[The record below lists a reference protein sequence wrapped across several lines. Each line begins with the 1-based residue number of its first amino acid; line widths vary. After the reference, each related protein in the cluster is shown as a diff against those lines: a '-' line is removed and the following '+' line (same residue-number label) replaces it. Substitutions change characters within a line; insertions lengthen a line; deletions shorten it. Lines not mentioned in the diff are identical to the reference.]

1 MEGTLVDLIKGS
13 AQNSDNGYV
22 FISGEKDEEF
32 ISYREVYHFSLGMLG
47 NLQKGGLKKGDEL
60 VFQIEDNKSFIVV
73 FWACILGGIIP
84 VPVIVGNTNEHKLTL
99 LQIWDFMNNPSLIC
113 DLKYRDALHK
123 YVLENYGQEKWQCF
137 EQKIFVLEELEDSA
151 KSGELCDVKEEDIAL
166 VQFSS
171 GSTGIPKGVMLT
183 HTNIITNV
191 TAIINRMES
200 VKEDVVLSWL
210 PLTHAMGMIMLHLMA
225 VGAGC
230 RLMLMDLQ
238 LFTRIPELW
247 MSKVSEHRAT
257 LLASPNFGYKH
268 FLSSYKREKN
278 HIWDLS
284 HVRAILNGAEPIS
297 YDIYKTFLEELTVYG
312 IKNSVMRTAYGLSEA
327 TVGVSM
333 TPMNEDS
340 VVVYV
345 DRNHLAMEGKVRY
358 VDKNDKD
365 CIKFMEVG
373 PAFDF
378 TEITIRDKKG
388 RIVGDDIIGRV
399 FVEGKN
405 VTKGYYNNQQAT
417 DQVLEKDG
425 CLETGDLGFLRNGR
439 LVITGR
445 EKEIIIINGQNF
457 YPHDLERVAEEV
469 KGVQAGQVLVS
480 GIQNSEIGSDKIIV
494 FVLFEHRIEDFVPL
508 ALEIKSH
515 LNETGGWN
523 ISDIIPVKK
532 IHKTSSGKMQ
542 RNKMGSM
549 YENGEFKEI
558 SARLKDLVQKRQE
571 RNSLNTSSRK
581 TETAFEIAA
590 VCREILNYPL
600 VTISD
605 RFFDIGASSLDLMRI
620 VERLETEFGHKI
632 SVTDI
637 FTYPRIS
644 ELAEF
649 IDRCYFNTSL
659 NIQSDSGADIL
670 QQQGLHDIAVV
681 GMAGY
686 FGGARELGVFWE
698 NIKNQTSVIK
708 EIPEDHFDY
717 KPWFTKDTNAFD
729 KMYCKWGTFI
739 DDVDKF
745 DAAFFNISPRE
756 AKMMDPQLRLLLQ
769 VMYEA
774 AEDGGYAKK
783 IRGSKT
789 GVYTGVCYH
798 DYQQRLISS
807 ADPHSGTGNL
817 TSMLSNRPSY
827 YFDLKGPSISIDT
840 ACSSSLV
847 ALHTACNALQNGQID
862 MAFATGTN
870 LILDSWHYRYM
881 CSIGALSPTGRCHTF
896 DSKADGYLPGE
907 CVAAVLLKPLAH
919 AVRDGDRIYAV
930 IKGSAVNHG
939 GHTPSVTAPSTSQ
952 EMQVIVDAWKD
963 AAVSPNTISYIEAHG
978 TGTLLGDPIEI
989 KAIANAFESF
999 GAINGKCAMG
1009 SAKTNIGHTEA
1020 AAGIAGLIKTILAM
1034 NDKVIP
1040 PLNGLE
1046 EMNPYLSLE
1055 GTPLYI
1061 NKELIPWE
1069 SYDGV
1074 PRRAGINSFG
1084 FGGTYAHVVLEEFQ
1098 SQTKSYQ
1105 GPAQAYILPLSAKTP
1120 EALKSYALRMA
1131 SYLGG
1136 FSHKTQESQSK
1147 NADVEKTMIE
1157 IISKITSTCV
1167 KNITPGDLIEEFG
1180 LGVSGIKI
1188 LTSKI
1193 SSKWDIDFSEDM
1205 LLNFDEIGDLSK
1217 FISNEVNARHN
1228 VRANVSP
1235 VPYSLRDIAYTLQ
1248 TGREEMEERLA
1259 VVAENID
1266 DFVSALQRYA
1276 DGEFFD
1282 DVLVCSSIRSEDIP
1296 DSQSYPGNY
1305 NEFEKVARDWVQGKK
1320 TDWSLLQTGDERPN
1334 LVSLSHYPFAR
1345 ERYWVE
1351 EQNKDRV
1358 QDVKEDELHYFI
1370 PAFKSDSCA
1379 NNCSDRCFS
1388 GNVLLFGTDNTPPG
1402 ICSGSNTNVIFIKSG
1417 DIYRSHNDGSY
1428 TIHPSNAGHYINVF
1442 QDLKSKDQ
1450 DIQTIVDLRI
1460 YEIVNSEDHLTAEN
1474 CGFYLSKTF
1483 FPIFNVLQAISKTG
1497 MKIPARFISFY
1508 KGGYNSL
1515 NPVME
1520 SLHGFE
1526 KSTSFIFPQMEF
1538 KAVGITQNGSLDTIL
1553 ASELSRIS
1561 SLSDE
1566 EVCYRGDIRY
1576 VKKYEPAVFDHTLP
1590 GIIRSGGVYFITG
1603 GLGGL
1608 GYIFA
1613 KHLNQKYGAKI
1624 VLSGRSV
1631 LDAGRQNRLDE
1642 LNQGGG
1648 EAIYIKADVADTK
1661 EMLQAFVQAKE
1672 RFGEINGII
1681 HAAGVFDNRTLLD
1694 QSIEDARSLLQPKVA
1709 GTLVLDKVSAAEEL
1723 DFFVV
1728 FSSVSAILG
1737 DMGQCDYSAAN
1748 RFQDAFIDLREGQ
1761 RVKKQRSGKSIS
1773 INWPLW
1779 KDGDMHLNESQEAAY
1794 LKSSGQKYLEI
1805 QNGIAAFEQILKSN
1819 YSQVIIFSGDRDKI
1833 NAFLGTDMKQ
1843 SVRKQTSDTA
1853 LFSSQSSTDKSLE
1866 QTIKHELRGIAAN
1879 ILATDIDKLS
1889 SECNF
1894 GDYGF
1899 DSITLK
1905 EYANALNNRFNIY
1918 LTPAVFY
1925 SHGTF
1930 SRLSTYMT
1938 EQFGDQLRNADTQN
1952 KLGGRGNN
1960 DESQP
1965 PQLSQVNSKEGLT
1978 DKQPIAIIG
1987 INGRFPGSEDMEQ
2000 FWKHLE
2006 TQSDLISEIPKDR
2019 WDWEKHNIIDQPNG
2033 SKAAFKWG
2041 GFINDVD
2048 KFDAGFFNISPR
2060 EAELMDPQQRLF
2072 LETVWGAIEDAGYQA
2087 SLLEGRKV
2095 GVFTGVQFNDY
2106 QDLLIR
2112 SGQKHAQIAAGTAHS
2127 MISNRVSYYFNLR
2140 GASETIDTACSSSL
2154 VAIHRAVQ
2162 SIQRGESELAVA
2174 GGVSLMLSPETYK
2187 TVAYLNVLSPDGRC
2201 RSFDQAANGYVRG
2214 EGVGAIIL
2222 KPLDKAIADRDHIYA
2237 VIKGT
2242 AENHG
2247 GRANT
2252 LTSPN
2257 PDAQAEL
2264 IVSAFTEAEVDISNI
2279 SFIEA
2284 HGTGTELGDPIE
2296 INGLRMAFEQYSN
2309 KTKQY
2314 TNKKH
2319 YCGIGSVKT
2328 NIGHLEPAA
2337 GIASIFKILLSMK
2350 HEKMPG
2356 NANFNKLNPY
2366 IQIEDSPFYILNQTQ
2381 NWIRQNNTDG
2391 ESLPYTAGIS
2401 SFGFGGANA
2410 HIVLQEHRTLMRE
2423 AAAGPNKPKVFLF
2436 SAKNEQVLKTYVAN
2450 ILAFIEQNT
2459 VSINMKDFAYTLA
2472 VGREAM
2478 THRLAVV
2485 ASDLPQLCN
2494 RLRAFLDG
2502 NEEKNTYYSPPCK
2515 PIGYDGKEPIPQP
2528 VDSLQPEELAREW
2541 VCGLNIMWEQYYQ
2554 EDELYRMPLPTYPF
2568 ERNRYWISAENEHRE
2583 EKQATASL
2591 TGLPSEKRL
2600 KTTEKNWK
2608 ALSWAASGF
2617 GKTDSNVVSM
2627 EIVDGCIAVVKMED
2641 IQNANM
2647 FTDELYGGL
2656 IAKFQE
2662 IHANDDI
2669 KAVIVTGYKNV
2680 FSMGGTQDVLMDIS
2694 QQNMRCSD
2702 ADFIYRGLLECKV
2715 PVISAIQGHAVG
2727 GGLIFGM
2734 FADIIVMNVQAVYSA
2749 NFTQYGFTPGVGSTY
2764 ILKEK
2769 LGNALANEMMYTA
2782 KSFSGED
2789 LKSRNASLI
2798 FCEPDSVGSEA
2809 LSIARMLS
2817 KKPMQTLRAL
2827 KHELSGRILRELVEV
2842 IDSELAMH
2850 EETFSNLDTSSL
2862 IDRYFINRESKDQK
2876 KDEHGQVRIKLQTKV
2891 TNPAEVVYSQEQPC
2905 SIAFETVKETLV
2917 DMLTVLS
2924 HMGKEEI
2931 DDETTFRDIGIDSIS
2946 SVELIR
2952 DINKKFK
2959 LTLEAITLY
2968 KYPTIDAL
2976 TVCIF
2981 DELKL
2986 KSPVWQEDTRAS
2998 QVMAGDVFGTDTSYV
3013 LSELS
3018 GIIKSSLH
3026 LNEEIDS
3033 EVSFRD
3039 LGVDSI
3045 AGVELIRDVNKAFGT
3060 GLEAIALYDYPT
3072 VTSLAGYV
3080 YQEFKNKIPKQ
3091 EVLDIPSN
3099 NTENKKENALKM
3111 LKKLQLKQV
3120 DMHEA
3125 ESFFRDLK

>member
-1 MEGTLVDLIKGS
+1 MERTLVDLLKGS
-13 AQNSDNGYV
+13 AQNSDNGFV

-32 ISYREVYHFSLGMLG
+32 ISYREVYRISLGMLG
-47 NLQKGGLKKGDEL
+47 NLQKKGLKKGDEL
-60 VFQIEDNKSFIVV
+60 VFQMEDNKSFIVI
-73 FWACILGGIIP
+73 FWACILGGIVP
-84 VPVIVGNTNEHKLTL
+84 VPVTAGNTNEYKLKL
-99 LQIWDFMNNPSLIC
+99 LQIWDFLNNPSLIC
-113 DLKYRDALHK
+113 NLKRRDILHK
-123 YVLENYGQEKWQCF
+123 YVLENYDEEKWQRL
-137 EQKIFVLEELEDSA
+137 EQKTFVLEELEDGA
-151 KSGELCDVKEEDIAL
+151 KSDGFCDVREEDIAL
-166 VQFSS
+166 IQFSS
-171 GSTGIPKGVMLT
+171 GSTGEPKGVMLT
-183 HTNIITNV
+183 HANIIANV
-191 TAIINRMES
+191 TAIINRLGS
-200 VKEDVVLSWL
+200 VKEDIVLSWL

-238 LFTRIPELW
+238 LFTRTPDLW
-247 MSKVSEHRAT
+247 LSKASEHRAT
-257 LLASPNFGYKH
+257 LLASPNFGYKY
-268 FLSSYKREKN
+268 FLSNYKREKN
-278 HIWDLS
+278 KMWDLS

-297 YDIYKTFLEELTVYG
+297 FDLYETFLEELTVYG
-312 IKNSVMRTAYGLSEA
+312 MKKSVMHAAYGLSEA
-327 TVGVSM
+327 TVGVTI
-333 TPMNEDS
+333 TPMNEDP
-340 VVVYV
+340 VAVCV
-345 DRNHLAMEGKVRY
+345 DRNHLVMEGKVRY
-358 VDKNDKD
+358 VDKDDKN
-365 CIKFMEVG
+365 CLKFMDVG
-373 PAFDF
+373 PALDF
-378 TEITIRDKKG
+378 TEITIRDKDG
-388 RIVGDDIIGRV
+388 RIVGDDIVGRV
-399 FVEGKN
+399 FVKGKN

-417 DQVLEKDG
+417 DQVLDKDG
-425 CLETGDLGFLRNGR
+425 GLDTGDLGFLRNGR

-457 YPHDLERVAEEV
+457 YPHDLERVAEDV
-469 KGVQAGQVLVS
+469 KDVQAGQVLVS
-480 GIQNSEIGSDKIIV
+480 GIQNSETGSDKIIV
-494 FVLFEHRIEDFVPL
+494 FVLFEHKIEDFVPL
-508 ALEIKSH
+508 ALEIKRH
-515 LNETGGWN
+515 LNEIGGWN

-542 RNKMGSM
+542 RKKMGAM

-558 SARLKDLVQKRQE
+558 SAKLKDLTQKRQDN
-571 RNSLNTSSRK
+571 NSLVASPRM
-581 TETAFEIAA
+581 TETALEIAA
-590 VCREILNYPL
+590 VCRDILNYPF
-600 VTISD
+600 VTVRD
-605 RFFDIGASSLDLMRI
+605 RFFDIGASSLDLERI

-632 SVTDI
+632 SVADI
-637 FTYPRIS
+637 FAYPGIS

-649 IDRCYFNTSL
+649 IDRGCL
-659 NIQSDSGADIL
+659 NPSRNISSGRGGDTERQS
-670 QQQGLHDIAVV
+670 LHDVAVV

-717 KPWFTKDTNAFD
+717 KPWFTKDTNAFN

-769 VMYEA
+769 VVYEA

-789 GVYTGVCYH
+789 GVYTGVCFH
-798 DYQQRLISS
+798 DYQQRLMSS
-807 ADPHSGTGNL
+807 ADPHSGTGNMS
-817 TSMLSNRPSY
+817 TMLSNRTSY
-827 YFDLKGPSISIDT
+827 YFDLKGPSMSIDT

-870 LILDSWHYRYM
+870 LILDSWHYRYT

-907 CVAAVLLKPLAH
+907 GVAAVLLKPLAH

-939 GHTPSVTAPSTSQ
+939 GYTPSVTAPSTSQ

-963 AAVSPNTISYIEAHG
+963 AGINPDTISYIEAHG
-978 TGTLLGDPIEI
+978 TGTVLGDPIEI

-999 GAINGKCAMG
+999 GAVNGKCAVG
-1009 SAKTNIGHTEA
+1009 SAKANIGHTEA

-1046 EMNPYLSLE
+1046 EMNPYLSLKD
-1055 GTPLYI
+1055 TPLYI

-1069 SYDGV
+1069 SDEGV

-1084 FGGTYAHVVLEEFQ
+1084 FGGTYAHVVLEEFR
-1098 SQTKSYQ
+1098 SQAKSYQ
-1105 GPAQAYILPLSAKTP
+1105 GLEKPHILPLSAKTP
-1120 EALKSYALRMA
+1120 EALKSYALQLA

-1136 FSHKTQESQSK
+1136 FSHKTRESESK
-1147 NADVEKTMIE
+1147 NADVEKTIIEMI
-1157 IISKITSTCV
+1157 SGITSICV
-1167 KNITPGDLIEEFG
+1167 KNITSSDLIEEFG

-1188 LTSKI
+1188 LTSSI
-1193 SSKWDIDFSEDM
+1193 SRKWDIGFSEDR
-1205 LLNFDEIGDLSK
+1205 LLNFDTIGDLIK

-1228 VRANVSP
+1228 VRANDSLL
-1235 VPYSLRDIAYTLQ
+1235 PYSLRDIAYTLQ
-1248 TGREEMEERLA
+1248 MGREEMEERFA
-1259 VVAENID
+1259 VVTESMDEFIN
-1266 DFVSALQRYA
+1266 ALQRYA
-1276 DGEFFD
+1276 DGELFD
-1282 DVLVCSSIRSEDIP
+1282 SVLVCSSAGPEDILK
-1296 DSQSYPGNY
+1296 SQSYPDNY
-1305 NEFEKVARDWVQGKK
+1305 NELEKAARDWVQGKK
-1320 TDWSLLQTGDERPN
+1320 IDWNLLQTGDERPN
-1334 LVSLSHYPFAR
+1334 MVSLSHYPFAR
-1345 ERYWVE
+1345 ERFWVE
-1351 EQNKDRV
+1351 ERNKDRV
-1358 QDVKEDELHYFI
+1358 QDVKGDELHYFI
-1370 PAFKSDSCA
+1370 PAFKRDSCA
-1379 NNCSDRCFS
+1379 ENSPDRHYS
-1388 GNVLLFGTDNTPPG
+1388 GNVLVFGTDNTLPG
-1402 ICSGSNTNVIFIKSG
+1402 ICSGLNANVVFVKSG
-1417 DIYRSHNDGSY
+1417 DVYRPHNDGSY
-1428 TIHPSNAGHYINVF
+1428 TIHPSDADHYINVF
-1442 QDLKSKDQ
+1442 QDLMDKDQ
-1450 DIQTIVDLRI
+1450 EIQTIVDLRI
-1460 YEIVNSEDHLTAEN
+1460 YEIINSEDHLTAEN

-1483 FPIFNVLQAISKTG
+1483 FPIFNVLRAISKTG
-1497 MKIPARFISFY
+1497 MKVPAHFISFY
-1508 KGGYNSL
+1508 KGGYTSG
-1515 NPVME
+1515 NPVVE
-1520 SLHGFE
+1520 SIHGFE

-1538 KAVGITQNGSLDTIL
+1538 KAVGITQNGSLATIL
-1553 ASELSRIS
+1553 AGELNRL
-1561 SLSDE
+1561 SLLSNE

-1576 VKKYEPAVFDHTLP
+1576 VKRYEPVIFDRTLS
-1590 GIIRSGGVYFITG
+1590 GIIRNGGVYFITG
-1603 GLGGL
+1603 GLGSL

-1613 KHLNQKYGAKI
+1613 KYLTQKYDAKI

-1631 LDAGRQNRLDE
+1631 LDARRQKRLDE
-1642 LNQGGG
+1642 LNQGAG
-1648 EAIYIKADVADTK
+1648 EAVYMKADASDTE

-1681 HAAGVFDNRTLLD
+1681 HAAGVFDNRILLD
-1694 QSIEDARSLLQPKVA
+1694 QSMEDVRSLLQPKVA
-1709 GTLVLDKVSAAEEL
+1709 GTLVLDKVSATENL
-1723 DFFVV
+1723 DFFAV

-1748 RFQDAFIDLREGQ
+1748 RFLDAFIDIREDQ
-1761 RVKKQRSGKSIS
+1761 RVKGQRSGKSVS

-1779 KDGDMHLNESQEAAY
+1779 RDGDMHLNESQEAAY
-1794 LKSSGQKYLEI
+1794 LKTSGQKYLEI
-1805 QNGIAAFEQILKSN
+1805 QEGISAFEQILKSDCH
-1819 YSQVIIFSGDRDKI
+1819 QVIIFSGDKDKI
-1833 NAFLGTDMKQ
+1833 NAFLGTDMEQ

-1853 LFSSQSSTDKSLE
+1853 LFFRQSSTDTSLE
-1866 QTIKHELRGIAAN
+1866 QAIEHELKAIAAN
-1879 ILATDIDKLS
+1879 ILATDMDKLS
-1889 SECNF
+1889 PECNF
-1894 GDYGF
+1894 GEYGF

-1905 EYANALNNRFNIY
+1905 EYASALSNSFNIY

-1930 SRLSTYMT
+1930 SRLSTYMI

-1952 KLGGRGNN
+1952 KLDDRGNN
-1960 DESQP
+1960 DEVKP
-1965 PQLSQVNSKEGLT
+1965 PQLGPVDSKEGPK
-1978 DKQPIAIIG
+1978 DKQPIAIVG
-1987 INGRFPGSEDMEQ
+1987 INGRFPGSENMEQ

-2019 WDWEKHNIIDQPNG
+2019 WDWEKHNIIDQPDG
-2033 SKAAFKWG
+2033 SRTAFKWG

-2048 KFDAGFFNISPR
+2048 KFDARFFHISPR
-2060 EAELMDPQQRLF
+2060 EAELMDPQQRLV
-2072 LETVWGAIEDAGYQA
+2072 LESVWGAIEDAGYQA

-2127 MISNRVSYYFNLR
+2127 MISNRVSYYFNFR

-2187 TVAYLNVLSPDGRC
+2187 TVAHLNVLSPDGKC
-2201 RSFDQAANGYVRG
+2201 RTFDEAANGYVRG
-2214 EGVGAIIL
+2214 EGVGTMIL
-2222 KPLDKAIADRDHIYA
+2222 KPLDQAIADRDHIYA

-2319 YCGIGSVKT
+2319 YCGVGSVKT

-2337 GIASIFKILLSMK
+2337 GIAGVFKILLSMK
-2350 HEKMPG
+2350 HKKMPG

-2366 IQIEDSPFYILNQTQ
+2366 IQLEGSPFYILNQTK
-2381 NWIRQNNTDG
+2381 NWIRQNGADG

-2423 AAAGPNKPKVFLF
+2423 AADGPDESEIFIF

-2450 ILAFIEQNT
+2450 ILAYIEQNT
-2459 VSINMKDFAYTLA
+2459 VSADMKNFAYTLA

-2485 ASDLPQLCN
+2485 ALNLPQLCN
-2494 RLRAFLDG
+2494 RLRAFLEG
-2502 NEEKNTYYSPPCK
+2502 KEEKNTYYSPHYK
-2515 PIGYDGKEPIPQP
+2515 VIVDNIKKTIPQP
-2528 VDSLQPEELAREW
+2528 FDSLKPEELAQEW
-2541 VCGLNIMWEQYYQ
+2541 VRGLSVMWEKYYQ
-2554 EDELYRMPLPTYPF
+2554 EEELYRMPLPTYPF
-2568 ERNRYWISAENEHRE
+2568 ERNRYWISEENERRE
-2583 EKQATASL
+2583 DEQATASL
-2591 TGLPSEKRL
+2591 TELPSENRL
-2600 KTTEKNWK
+2600 KATEKNWK
-2608 ALSWAASGF
+2608 ALSWAAERGF
-2617 GKTDSNVVSM
+2617 GKTGSNVVSM

-2647 FTDELYGGL
+2647 FTDELYAGL
-2656 IAKFQE
+2656 IARFQE
-2662 IHANDDI
+2662 IHADDDI
-2669 KAVIVTGYKNV
+2669 KAVIVTGYDNV
-2680 FSMGGTQDVLMDIS
+2680 FSMGGTQDVLMEIS

-2715 PVISAIQGHAVG
+2715 PVISAIQGHAAG

-2734 FADIIVMNVQAVYSA
+2734 FADIIVMNVQGVYSA

-2769 LGNALANEMMYTA
+2769 LGSAIANEMMYTA

-2789 LKSRNASLI
+2789 LKNRNASLI
-2798 FCEPDSVGSEA
+2798 FCEPDLVESEA
-2809 LSIARMLS
+2809 LSVARMLS
-2817 KKPMQTLRAL
+2817 KKPMQTLRVL
-2827 KHELSGRILRELVEV
+2827 KHELSGRILKELVEV

-2862 IDRYFINRESKDQK
+2862 IDRYFVTSESKKQK

-2891 TNPAEVVYSQEQPC
+2891 TKPAEVVYSQEQPC
-2905 SIAFETVKETLV
+2905 SLAFETVKEE
-2917 DMLTVLS
+2917 S
-2924 HMGKEEI
+2924 H
-2931 DDETTFRDIGIDSIS
+2931 
-2946 SVELIR
+2946 
-2952 DINKKFK
+2952 
-2959 LTLEAITLY
+2959 
-2968 KYPTIDAL
+2968 
-2976 TVCIF
+2976 
-2981 DELKL
+2981 
-2986 KSPVWQEDTRAS
+2986 
-2998 QVMAGDVFGTDTSYV
+2998 V
-3013 LSELS
+3013 LSEVI

-3045 AGVELIRDVNKAFGT
+3045 AGVELIRDINKAFGT

-3091 EVLDIPSN
+3091 EVLDLPSK
-3099 NTENKKENALKM
+3099 NTGGKKENALKM

-3120 DMHEA
+3120 DIHEA